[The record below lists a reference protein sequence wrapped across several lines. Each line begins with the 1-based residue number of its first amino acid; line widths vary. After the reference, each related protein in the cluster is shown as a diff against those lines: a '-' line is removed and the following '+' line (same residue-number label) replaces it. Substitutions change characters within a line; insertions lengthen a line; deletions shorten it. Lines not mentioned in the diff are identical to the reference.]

1 MWGNVLRQ
9 LVKIEVDIFRPSI
22 YSLINEFPIGFCPF
36 RILFV
41 SQLVKLNYL
50 LNAINAIYLY

>member
-1 MWGNVLRQ
+1 LRQ

-22 YSLINEFPIGFCPF
+22 HSLINEFPIGFCPL

-41 SQLVKLNYL
+41 TTARQAQLSV
-50 LNAINAIYLY
+50 